1 MVTKL
6 RVQNFRKHSNFTIDF
21 VDSPNIIIGQNG
33 SGKTSLVEAIYI
45 ALQGKSWRSTFAEIL
60 NNNQDENWWRIDI
73 ELSDGE
79 KRTVKFV
86 DGKKEFIVDGKVS
99 ARLPAKFKKPALLF
113 EPGDLQLLYGSPSRR
128 RDFIDKL
135 IIQID
140 PAHATELR
148 KLERVLKQRNFLL
161 KNNVSQDDLFVWD
174 VQFADI
180 SEKVIN
186 TRIKWV
192 NKINEHLSG
201 SYNAVAETNDDIK
214 ISYSIT
220 EKSRNQI
227 LSQLKDDYTK
237 GYSYTRSGPQAHD
250 VVFRL
255 NNQLAKTTASRGESR
270 TIIIGAISAMV
281 RIINEELDQKAYLI
295 LDDIS
300 SELDETRLKGIYSPQ
315 LFGDNFIFSTAVNT
329 DKNFGFIHNIE

>member
-1 MVTKL
+1 M
-6 RVQNFRKHSNFTIDF
+6 
-21 VDSPNIIIGQNG
+21 
-33 SGKTSLVEAIYI
+33 
-45 ALQGKSWRSTFAEIL
+45 
-60 NNNQDENWWRIDI
+60 
-73 ELSDGE
+73 
-79 KRTVKFV
+79 
-86 DGKKEFIVDGKVS
+86 
-99 ARLPAKFKKPALLF
+99 
-113 EPGDLQLLYGSPSRR
+113 
-128 RDFIDKL
+128 
-135 IIQID
+135 
-140 PAHATELR
+140 
-148 KLERVLKQRNFLL
+148 

-237 GYSYTRSGPQAHD
+237 GYSYTKSGPQAHD

-329 DKNFGFIHNIE
+329 DKNFGFIHNID